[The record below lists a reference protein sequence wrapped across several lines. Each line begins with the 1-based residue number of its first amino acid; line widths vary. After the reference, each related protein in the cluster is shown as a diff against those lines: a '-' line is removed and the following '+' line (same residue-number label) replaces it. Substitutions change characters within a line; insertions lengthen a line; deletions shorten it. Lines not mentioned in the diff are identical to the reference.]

1 MGSHSSKDGVVSMPE
16 FPRLISLNEASE
28 LTSLSR
34 TMINRLRS
42 EGRFP
47 AAVPLGEK
55 RIAFPREEV
64 AAWVLQRIAARTEQR
79 ETA

>member
-1 MGSHSSKDGVVSMPE
+1 MSD
-16 FPRLISLNEASE
+16 FPQLISLNQASE

-47 AAVPLGEK
+47 AAVSLGEK
-55 RIAFPREEV
+55 RIAFPRDEV
-64 AAWVLQRIAARTEQR
+64 AAWVQSRIQAREQV
-79 ETA
+79 A